1 MLRKLRQCLTMLV
14 VSLLVVGSL
23 ASASEY
29 HGRDYP
35 EWDQD
40 TAGLMIADALVV
52 RPLGIVSTVFGG
64 ALFIVS
70 LPFSALGGNTGE
82 AFERLVA
89 DPARFT
95 FARELGAF

>member
-1 MLRKLRQCLTMLV
+1 MIGTLKKSAAILLMCLMTM
-14 VSLLVVGSL
+14 GS
-23 ASASEY
+23 AA
-29 HGRDYP
+29 
-35 EWDQD
+35 WA
-40 TAGLMIADALVV
+40 AGGTSQRGYDDDAAARMAADALVV
-52 RPLGIVSTVFGG
+52 RPVGVAATVIGG

-95 FARELGAF
+95 FTRKLGEF